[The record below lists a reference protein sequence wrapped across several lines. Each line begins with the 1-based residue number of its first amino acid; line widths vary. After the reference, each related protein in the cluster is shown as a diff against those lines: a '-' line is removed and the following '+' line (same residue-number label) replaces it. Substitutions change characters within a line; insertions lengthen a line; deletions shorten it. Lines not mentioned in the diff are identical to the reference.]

1 MPRRQNKK
9 KRAQRYQREL
19 ERQVEESLGVQRDG
33 PSEGQYYVIN
43 LETKEKTRGL
53 NKKQAQELWAS
64 LTRSMIFPEPK
75 SNG

>member
-9 KRAQRYQREL
+9 KRYQRYQREL
-19 ERQVEESLGVQRDG
+19 ERQVEELQGNREG
-33 PSEGQYYVIN
+33 PSEGQYYVLN

>member
-1 MPRRQNKK
+1 MPQRQNKK

-19 ERQVEESLGVQRDG
+19 ERQVEESLGMREG

-43 LETKEKTRGL
+43 LDTKEKTRGL
-53 NKKQAQELWAS
+53 NQKQAKALWAT
-64 LTRSMIFPEPK
+64 LNRSMIFPEPK